1 MRSHFQRRQSQLTR
15 LHCCDPVRIK
25 GNGIVHG
32 TARPRIDGRKEAEQ
46 QGYSAATA
54 ASAAS
59 AKDRTAAFGPNKPH
73 RIRSNVAPPHT
84 LHRRLNK
91 KPHYPVAAAMT
102 STTDSTAHIM
112 GCGRYLRELDPE
124 ESSFR
129 YAVDPTWYPQ
139 RLTAREVAMLN
150 IMDALT
156 EKQDWHRK
164 IQDPDIVS
172 KWQTEALEQSPIMSQ
187 KAFDWCIFELKDK
200 AEWLQRTGMIR
211 TLDTHNR
218 CIKSDTLLTPDFLD
232 SLKNATRPLLEQE
245 PKDWHPRSN
254 DQVLDLVHPS
264 LYPLVY
270 GKTHYL
276 AQGSVNLDAWHQA
289 TQGTPFPEQAK
300 PPPERRGFRAFATDP
315 TTLYSDRFQ
324 WLPCDVAFEGE
335 IGTNVSI
342 RSYINNLEPTANSVL
357 YTLIEQAISLS
368 IEPWNQ
374 VLVYGS
380 KGRTPLRIEC
390 TQVEWEPEDQPEWLS
405 EPEWDTTDDDL
416 DPDTRVKIDEL
427 LATPDD
433 PELVKYMG
441 PFDLDEAMA
450 KTDDSLLWIAR
461 EKFNHTRRIVHP
473 EPGDEDA
480 YQEWRD
486 RLSGTYNALLDPDMA
501 YSQDCYE
508 LHLEQSYRDR
518 GLQVIVKLA
527 SIELTPDKPQYAGGN
542 WHVEGMMNE
551 HIVATSILYYDVENV
566 TTARI
571 SFRQNANLDDE
582 EMEYEQDDH
591 GPFCVVFGTDSLR
604 DEAKLQQLG
613 SVATPNGRLL
623 AFPNTL
629 QHRVEPFELID
640 KNKSGHRRFLVLW
653 LVDPNYHLPS
663 TSIVPPQ
670 QQGWWSTKL
679 GSDASL
685 QGRGLITLDEAKA
698 LRLELMDERTKGE
711 QATAGATE
719 EYNFCE
725 H

>member
-1 MRSHFQRRQSQLTR
+1 
-15 LHCCDPVRIK
+15 
-25 GNGIVHG
+25 
-32 TARPRIDGRKEAEQ
+32 
-46 QGYSAATA
+46 
-54 ASAAS
+54 
-59 AKDRTAAFGPNKPH
+59 
-73 RIRSNVAPPHT
+73 
-84 LHRRLNK
+84 
-91 KPHYPVAAAMT
+91 MT
-102 STTDSTAHIM
+102 STTDSTTQIM
-112 GCGRYLRELDPE
+112 GCGRDLRELDPE

-129 YAVDPTWYPQ
+129 YAVNPTWYPQ

-164 IQDPDIVS
+164 IQDSDIVAR
-172 KWQTEALEQSPIMSQ
+172 WRTEALEQSPIMSQ
-187 KAFDWCIFELKDK
+187 QAFDWCIFELKDK

-211 TLDTHNR
+211 TLDTHSR

-232 SLKNATRPLLEQE
+232 KLKNATRPLLEQE

-270 GKTHYL
+270 GKSHYL
-276 AQGSVNLDAWHQA
+276 AHGSVDLDAWHHA
-289 TQGTPFPEQAK
+289 APGAPFPEQTK
-300 PPPERRGFRAFATDP
+300 PPPERGWRAFAVDP
-315 TTLYSDRFQ
+315 TTLYSYRFQ
-324 WLPCDVAFEGE
+324 WLPCDVAFKGE
-335 IGTNVSI
+335 TGTDVSI
-342 RSYINNLEPTANSVL
+342 RSYINNLEPTANSAL

-374 VLVYGS
+374 VLVYGD

-390 TQVEWEPEDQPEWLS
+390 TQVEWEPEDQPAWLS
-405 EPEWDTTDDDL
+405 EPAYDTANDDL
-416 DPDTRVKIDEL
+416 DPDTRAKIDEL
-427 LATPDD
+427 LAIPDD

-441 PFDLDEAMA
+441 PFELDEAMA
-450 KTDDSLLWIAR
+450 KTGDSLLWTAR
-461 EKFNHTRRIVHP
+461 EKFNHIRHIVHP

-480 YQEWRD
+480 FQEWRD

-571 SFRQNANLDDE
+571 SFRQNADLDE

-591 GPFCVVFGTDSLR
+591 GPICVVFGTDSLR
-604 DEAKLQQLG
+604 DEAKLQPLG

-629 QHRVEPFELID
+629 QHRVEPFELAD

-653 LVDPNYHLPS
+653 LVDPNYRLPS

-670 QQGWWSTKL
+670 QQDWWSTKL
-679 GSDASL
+679 GSDASTL
-685 QGRGLITLDEAKA
+685 QDRGLMTLDEAKA
-698 LRLELMDERTKGE
+698 VRLELMDERTKRE

>member
-1 MRSHFQRRQSQLTR
+1 MRNRFQRNQSQLTR
-15 LHCCDPVRIK
+15 LHCRDPRRNK
-25 GNGIVHG
+25 GRGIDHG
-32 TARPRIDGRKEAEQ
+32 TASPCVDEREEAEQ
-46 QGYSAATA
+46 RGYPAVIAAPAASTRYRGPLCERPASCSPKPCIVAAT
-54 ASAAS
+54 
-59 AKDRTAAFGPNKPH
+59 
-73 RIRSNVAPPHT
+73 RSS
-84 LHRRLNK
+84 L
-91 KPHYPVAAAMT
+91 PVAAMT
-102 STTDSTAHIM
+102 STSDSTAHIM
-112 GCGRYLRELDPE
+112 GCGRDLRELDPE
-124 ESSFR
+124 DSSFR
-129 YAVDPTWYPQ
+129 YAVNPTWYPQ

-172 KWQTEALEQSPIMSQ
+172 RWRTEALEQSPIMSQ
-187 KAFDWCIFELKDK
+187 QAFDWCILELKDK

-232 SLKNATRPLLEQE
+232 NLKIATRPLLEQE

-254 DQVLDLVHPS
+254 EQVLDLVHPS

-270 GKTHYL
+270 GKSPYL
-276 AQGSVNLDAWHQA
+276 AQGGVDLDAWHQA
-289 TQGTPFPEQAK
+289 APGSPFPEQTQ
-300 PPPERRGFRAFATDP
+300 PPPERGWSFDP
-315 TTLYSDRFQ
+315 SVLYSSRFQ
-324 WLPCDVAFEGE
+324 WLPCDVAFKGE
-335 IGTNVSI
+335 TGTDVSI
-342 RSYINNLEPTANSVL
+342 RSYINNLEPTANSAL
-357 YTLIEQAISLS
+357 YALIEQAISLS
-368 IEPWNQ
+368 MEPWNQ

-405 EPEWDTTDDDL
+405 EPEYDTANDDL
-416 DPDTRVKIDEL
+416 GPETRAKIDEL
-427 LATPDD
+427 LASPDD
-433 PELVKYMG
+433 PELVISMG
-441 PFDLDEAMA
+441 PFDVDEAMDQA
-450 KTDDSLLWIAR
+450 DGSLLWAAK
-461 EKFNHTRRIVHP
+461 EKFKHIRRIVHP
-473 EPGDEDA
+473 EAGDQDA
-480 YQEWRD
+480 FQEWRD

-527 SIELTPDKPQYAGGN
+527 SIELSPDKPQYAGGS

-571 SFRQNANLDDE
+571 SFRQNADLDDE
-582 EMEYEQDDH
+582 NFEYEQDDH
-591 GPFCVVFGTDSLR
+591 GPICVVFGTDSLR

-640 KNKSGHRRFLVLW
+640 KSRSGHRRFLVLW
-653 LVDPNYHLPS
+653 LVDPNFRLPS

-685 QGRGLITLDEAKA
+685 QDRGLMTLEQAKT
-698 LRLELMDERTKGE
+698 LRLELMDERTRGE
-711 QATAGATE
+711 QATTGATE
-719 EYNFCE
+719 DYNFCE